1 MPQLELLKEFARL
14 AVRTG
19 VNVQP
24 GQPVVI
30 RTPVTARDFVP
41 LVVEQAYLA
50 GAKKVTVEWSDEV
63 SSRHILHYT
72 AIEVLE
78 DVAPWQIEKAKLQVE
93 EGTCFISIVSPVPGA
108 NAGVDATKMQRT
120 MIAQQKWAGI
130 IRQVTMGNGTQWTIV
145 AVPNVAWAEKVF
157 PALKGEVAVEALWN
171 AILKA
176 SRVLPNQDAVA
187 NWEKHNQTLHA
198 HNKIL
203 NDFNF
208 KHLHFKNGLGT
219 DLIVELVPHHIWC
232 GGSEPSTKGI
242 VFNPNIPT
250 EENFTMPYKWGTR
263 GKVVATKP
271 LNNQGRIID
280 GFWLEFE
287 KGKVINYG
295 AEKEVDALQ
304 GILDTDEG
312 SRYIGEIALI
322 SHNSPISNT
331 GLLFLLTL
339 FDENASCH
347 MALGRAYPMNIKGG
361 LNAKVE
367 DLIPQGYNNSVNHV
381 DFMFG
386 SADMHITGLTQD
398 GREVTVF
405 KNGNFVI

>member
-1 MPQLELLKEFARL
+1 MPRLELLKEFARL
-14 AVRTG
+14 TVKTG

-24 GQPVVI
+24 GQPVVV
-30 RTPVTARDFVP
+30 RAPVTARDFVP
-41 LVVEQAYLA
+41 FVVEAAYQA

-63 SSRHILHYT
+63 STRHILHYT
-72 AIEVLE
+72 DISVLE
-78 DVAPWQIEKAKLQVE
+78 DVPSWQIEKAKAQVAD
-93 EGTCFISIVSPVPGA
+93 GSCFISVLSPVPGA
-108 NAGVDATKMQRT
+108 NAGVDATKMQRH

-130 IRQVTMGNGTQWTIV
+130 IRNVTMGNGTQWTLV
-145 AVPNVAWAEKVF
+145 AVPNPAWAEKVF
-157 PALKGEVAVEALWN
+157 PHLKGDAAVEAMWE

-176 SRVLPNQDAVA
+176 SRVEVDQDAVA
-187 NWEKHNQTLHA
+187 NWAKHNEILHQ
-198 HNKIL
+198 HNKVL

-208 KHLHFKNGLGT
+208 KSLHFKNSLGT
-219 DLIVELVPHHIWC
+219 DLVVELVPHHIWC
-232 GGSEPSTKGI
+232 GGAEPNTQGV

-263 GKVVATKP
+263 GRVVATKP

-287 KGKVINYG
+287 NGKVVRYG
-295 AEKEVDALQ
+295 ADKEEDALR

-322 SHNSPISNT
+322 SHESPISST
-331 GLLFLLTL
+331 GILYLLTL

-361 LNAKVE
+361 LKASLD
-367 DLIPQGYNNSVNHV
+367 DLIAQGYNNSVNHV

-386 SADMHITGLTQD
+386 SADMNITGLTQD
-398 GREVTVF
+398 GREVAVF

>member
-1 MPQLELLKEFARL
+1 MPQLSLLKEYARL
-14 AVRTG
+14 SVVTG

-30 RTPVTARDFVP
+30 RTPVTARDFIP
-41 LVVEQAYLA
+41 ILVEAAYQA

-63 SSRHILHYT
+63 STKHILNYT

-78 DVAPWQIEKAKLQVE
+78 DIPSWQIEKAKHQIA
-93 EGTCFISIVSPVPGA
+93 EGSCFISVLSPVPGA
-108 NAGVDATKMQRT
+108 NAGVDATKMQRHMVAT
-120 MIAQQKWAGI
+120 QKWAGI
-130 IRQVTMGNGTQWTIV
+130 IRNVTMANGTQWNLI
-145 AVPNVAWAEKVF
+145 AVPNPAWAEKVF
-157 PALKGEVAVEALWN
+157 PKLKGEVAVEALWD

-176 SRVLPNQDAVA
+176 SRVELNQDAVK
-187 NWEKHNQTLHA
+187 NWAAHNAILA
-198 HNKIL
+198 KHNKIL

-208 KHLHFKNGLGT
+208 KSLHFKNKLGT
-219 DLIVELVPHHIWC
+219 DLVVELVPNHIWC
-232 GGSEPSTKGI
+232 GGAEPDAKGV

-287 KGKVINYG
+287 NGKVVRYG
-295 AEKEVDALQ
+295 AEKEEDALK
-304 GILDTDEG
+304 GILETDEG

-322 SHNSPISNT
+322 SHQSPISDT
-331 GLLFLLTL
+331 GILYLLTL

-361 LNAKVE
+361 LKATIPQLVE
-367 DLIPQGYNNSVNHV
+367 QGYNNSVNHV

-386 SADMHITGLTQD
+386 SADMEITGLTHD
-398 GREVTVF
+398 GKQVSVF
-405 KNGNFVI
+405 KKGNFVI